1 MRVKSK
7 ARCEFLAIH
16 HRVIIFA
23 NEKRSNA
30 KFSTISHDWL
40 RDLLLF
46 NFDKNNNDKIRISIL
61 PAHTSDTFYSNR
73 VCKMITCFIQ
83 KKNPFFLMKEIE
95 STCTVRAT
103 LPDEIWFVMC
113 VLRHSEKNRVRWNL
127 KNNRLPT
134 ATRDEFRL
142 QLIHQKWYTCF

>member
-1 MRVKSK
+1 MRNVRMRNFRQSVMIDYATCYCLILIKTTMT
-7 ARCEFLAIH
+7 RFEFQ
-16 HRVIIFA
+16 FY
-23 NEKRSNA
+23 
-30 KFSTISHDWL
+30 L
-40 RDLLLF
+40 RTL
-46 NFDKNNNDKIRISIL
+46 RI
-61 PAHTSDTFYSNR
+61 P
-73 VCKMITCFIQ
+73 FIQ
-83 KKNPFFLMKEIE
+83 IEFAKWLHVSYKKKYPFFLMKEIE